1 MVEPAEAKAPDAP
14 PADGEGA
21 SPAREDPP
29 SARSGHLAIMLLGW
43 VAAIMSTGVCLSAV
57 SLPSA
62 TADLGLSP
70 WMRSACASAAT
81 LAIAATALAAGVA
94 ADRLGR
100 RRVLMWS
107 YALAGVANLAIVL
120 IPSAAVYLAGNILAG
135 VAYGVVLTATYAF
148 VKAVAPRGSL
158 GKALGL
164 WGMYSIVFATIAS
177 LAGGLLAGV
186 DWHWVFL
193 VVPAMCAL
201 SALPTPR
208 LLPRMPR
215 LASGP
220 VDLWGLFL
228 IGLGLMIL
236 ITGFLAVATDPGSL
250 VAWALVAGGGLVLV
264 AWVIVELRRRAPA
277 FPVRLFRSRP
287 FVAAVLVGVFVN
299 GACATLVISLS
310 DYLQYQ
316 KQGSVFVATF
326 GLQPFYLIGAAAW
339 LVAGRQLSAGRS
351 PRGVITLS
359 SLVAAAGFIAL
370 LPVQQ
375 SSAYWVILPGSLL
388 LGYGVNAAMTGQAQV
403 IVDSAPPDAYGAVTS
418 SRLTIGELGYSLG
431 MILTTL
437 LLSRVTASG
446 IVHGLTEQGMSGED
460 AYATLAAL
468 NTSLLSGQTP
478 AVKNLP
484 DVLRI
489 AASAFDAAFDA
500 RMAIGAAVMVA
511 TAAAAWLL
519 MRERRPH

>member
-1 MVEPAEAKAPDAP
+1 
-14 PADGEGA
+14 
-21 SPAREDPP
+21 
-29 SARSGHLAIMLLGW
+29 MLLGW

-57 SLPSA
+57 SLASA

-70 WMRSACASAAT
+70 FMRSACASAAT
-81 LAIAATALAAGVA
+81 LAIAATAIASGVA

-107 YALAGVANLAIVL
+107 YLLAGVAGMAIVL
-120 IPSAAVYLAGNILAG
+120 IPSGAVYLAGSILAG
-135 VAYGVVLTATYAF
+135 VAYGVMLTATYAC
-148 VKAVAPRGSL
+148 VKVVAPGGSL
-158 GKALGL
+158 GRALGL
-164 WGMYSIVFATIAS
+164 WGMYSIVFATVAS

-186 DWHWVFL
+186 DWRWLFL
-193 VVPAMCAL
+193 VVPAMCVP
-201 SALPTPR
+201 SALLTPR

-215 LASGP
+215 AGSGP
-220 VDLWGLFL
+220 VDLWGLVL
-228 IGLGLMIL
+228 IGLGLMTV

-250 VAWALVAGGGLVLV
+250 LAWALVAGGGLMLV
-264 AWVIVELRRRAPA
+264 AWVLVELRRRAPA
-277 FPVRLFRSRP
+277 FPVRLFRSRT
-287 FVAAVLVGVFVN
+287 FVAAVLVGIFVN
-299 GACATLVISLS
+299 GVYAALVISLS
-310 DYLQYQ
+310 DYLQYE

-339 LVAGRQLSAGRS
+339 LVAGRRLGAGRS
-351 PRGVITLS
+351 PRHVITLNA
-359 SLVAAAGFIAL
+359 LVAAAGFIAL

-388 LGYGVNAAMTGQAQV
+388 IGYGVNAALTGQAQV
-403 IVDSAPPDAYGAVTS
+403 IVDAAPADAYGAVTS

-446 IVHGLTEQGMSGED
+446 IVHGLTEQGMSGQE

-468 NTSLLSGQTP
+468 NASLLSGRPP
-478 AVKNLP
+478 AVENASE
-484 DVLRI
+484 VLRVT
-489 AASAFDAAFDA
+489 ASAFDAAFDV

-511 TAAAAWLL
+511 TAAATWLL